1 MNKEDIAKVVT
12 EENVAELEKF
22 FQKYG
27 VRFQD
32 ENGNY
37 RSTYDILTDI
47 AKVFPFDN
55 NKSK

>member
-12 EENVAELEKF
+12 EENVAELEKL

-32 ENGNY
+32 EEGNY
-37 RSTYDILTDI
+37 RSTYDILTDM
-47 AKVFPFDN
+47 AKVFEFEDN
-55 NKSK
+55 K

>member
-1 MNKEDIAKVVT
+1 MNKDDIANVVT

-22 FQKYG
+22 FQEYN

-37 RSTYDILTDI
+37 RTTYDILIDL
-47 AKVFPFDN
+47 AKAWSSED
-55 NKSK
+55 

>member
-1 MNKEDIAKVVT
+1 MNKEDIAKVVP

-37 RSTYDILTDI
+37 RTTYDILMDL
-47 AKVFPFDN
+47 AKAWSSED
-55 NKSK
+55 

>member
-55 NKSK
+55 NK